1 MQLREIL
8 TDYQEDMMKSG
19 RDWIETPGRIEIC
32 KIIVIAILIGACL
45 LLTYYSHFILK
56 TEIIFTHLFY
66 LPVILA
72 GLWWS
77 RKGIALAGFFAIILL
92 FSHIISPL
100 ETPFWADLI
109 RSSMFIAVGT
119 VVGLLSERKAVLE
132 NRLQAYSERLE
143 DEVQERTSEL
153 RESEGKL
160 QAILNSVG
168 DDIVVM
174 NKDLNITWANKIASE
189 RYGTILNKKCYEAH
203 KLATAPCSECIV
215 KETFADGEIRSSEE
229 EFVQRDGTHLSVII
243 TCAPIRDH
251 GGEISH
257 VVGVF
262 HDITRQKKAENELE
276 EYREHLEEL
285 VRERTD
291 ELRERTTELTDANI
305 RLQELDRLK
314 SMFIATMSHELRTPL
329 NSILG
334 FTGILLQGMT
344 GEITGE
350 QQKQLCIV
358 QTSAHHLLDLIN
370 DVIEISKIEAGKAE
384 LRIEEFDL
392 AELVRETGDSFTPA
406 AARKH
411 LVISLDTP
419 EEFIIESDKR
429 KIKQVITNLVS
440 NALKYTDAGEIEVR
454 VTKNEKTAEISVKDT
469 GIGIKAEDM
478 EKLFLSF
485 SQIHTEG
492 RLNEGTGLGLYLT
505 KKILDLLGGEIT
517 VKSEFGKGS
526 TFSFMIPLKYRGGK
540 YEKNPDN

>member
-1 MQLREIL
+1 MKKPGGREI
-8 TDYQEDMMKSG
+8 Y
-19 RDWIETPGRIEIC
+19 
-32 KIIVIAILIGACL
+32 KIIVIVSLIGACL
-45 LLTYYSHFILK
+45 LLTYYFHFILK

-66 LPVILA
+66 LPLILA
-72 GLWWS
+72 GLWWN
-77 RKGIALAGFFAIILL
+77 RKGIALAGFFAIMLL

-100 ETPFWADLI
+100 ETPLWGDVI
-109 RSSMFIAVGT
+109 RSSMFIVVGT

-132 NRLQAYSERLE
+132 NRLKAYSGTLE
-143 DEVQERTSEL
+143 EEVEERTSEL

-168 DDIVVM
+168 DGIVVM
-174 NKDLNITWANKIASE
+174 NEDLTITWANKIASE
-189 RYGTILNKKCYEAH
+189 RYGTILNKKCYETY
-203 KLATAPCSECIV
+203 KLATAPCSECVV
-215 KETFADGEIRSSEE
+215 KKTFADGEIRSSEE
-229 EFVQRDGTHLSVII
+229 VFVLRDGEHLNVII
-243 TCAPIRDH
+243 TCAQVRDH
-251 GGEISH
+251 GEESSH

-262 HDITRQKKAENELE
+262 HDITEQKKAENELE
-276 EYREHLEEL
+276 EYKEHLEEL

-291 ELRERTTELTDANI
+291 ELRERTTELEQANI

-329 NSILG
+329 NSIIG

-344 GEITGE
+344 GEITDE
-350 QQKQLCIV
+350 QQKQLRIV

-406 AARKH
+406 AAQKH
-411 LVISLDTP
+411 LMISLDIP
-419 EEFIIESDKR
+419 EVFLIESDKR

-440 NALKYTDAGEIEVR
+440 NALKYTDTGEIEIR

-469 GIGIKAEDM
+469 GIGIKAGDM
-478 EKLFLSF
+478 EKLFQSF
-485 SQIHTEG
+485 RQIHTEG

-505 KKILDLLGGEIT
+505 KKILDLLGGGIT
-517 VKSEFGKGS
+517 VKSVFGKGS
-526 TFSFMIPLKYRGGK
+526 VFSFTIPLKYRRRK
-540 YEKNPDN
+540 YEKNPDNRGQ